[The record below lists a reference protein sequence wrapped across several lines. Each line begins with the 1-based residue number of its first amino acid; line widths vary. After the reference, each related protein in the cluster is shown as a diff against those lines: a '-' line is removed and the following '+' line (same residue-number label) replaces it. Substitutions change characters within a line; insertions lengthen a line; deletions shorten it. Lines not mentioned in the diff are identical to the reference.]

1 MCFRRGCGGIPV
13 KLADPE
19 STDMKRLLPV
29 LAVLAV
35 AAPAW
40 GQTPPTPAPVVAAPA
55 PAPAPAPPYGMP
67 IGLEAAQALIDR
79 AIEAGRARGFRLAI
93 AVVEPSGELVAF
105 GRMDD
110 VQYGSINV
118 AQAKARSAARF
129 RSATASAEER
139 LAGGRMALL
148 AIDGLMP
155 VAGGVPI
162 VVDGR
167 VVGAIGVSGA
177 SSAQDDEVARA
188 AIAAVLGG

>member
-1 MCFRRGCGGIPV
+1 MWRHPGKAWLNRI
-13 KLADPE
+13 E
-19 STDMKRLLPV
+19 SADMKRLLLV
-29 LAVLAV
+29 LAVLAT

-40 GQTPPTPAPVVAAPA
+40 GQTPPTPAPAA
-55 PAPAPAPPYGMP
+55 APAPPYGAP
-67 IGLEAAQALIDR
+67 IGLEAAQSLVDR
-79 AIEAGRARGFRLAI
+79 AVEAGRARGFRLAI

-118 AQAKARSAARF
+118 AQDKARSAARF
-129 RSATASAEER
+129 RGSSAAAEER
-139 LAGGRMALL
+139 LAAGRIALL
-148 AIDGLMP
+148 AIDGIVP

-162 VVDGR
+162 GVDGR

>member
-1 MCFRRGCGGIPV
+1 MN
-13 KLADPE
+13 
-19 STDMKRLLPV
+19 RLLV
-29 LAVLAV
+29 ILAVLAT

-40 GQTPPTPAPVVAAPA
+40 SQTAPAAP
-55 PAPAPAPPYGMP
+55 PAAAPPAYGPP
-67 IGLEAAQALIDR
+67 IGLETAQALIDR
-79 AIEAGRARGFRLAI
+79 AMEVGRARGFRLAV

-110 VQYGSINV
+110 VQYGSIDV
-118 AQAKARSAARF
+118 AQAKARSSARF
-129 RSATASAEER
+129 RTASAAAEER
-139 LAGGRMALL
+139 LASGRIALL
-148 AIDGLMP
+148 AIDGIVP

-188 AIAAVLGG
+188 AIAAARGG

>member
-1 MCFRRGCGGIPV
+1 
-13 KLADPE
+13 
-19 STDMKRLLPV
+19 MKPLLLV
-29 LAVLAV
+29 LAALAV
-35 AAPAW
+35 AVPAQA
-40 GQTPPTPAPVVAAPA
+40 QTPPTPAPAAAPA
-55 PAPAPAPPYGMP
+55 PPLSYGAP
-67 IGLEAAQALIDR
+67 IGLEAAQALVDR
-79 AIEAGRARGFRLAI
+79 AVEAGRARGFRLAI

-118 AQAKARSAARF
+118 AQDKARSAARF
-129 RSATASAEER
+129 RASSASAEER
-139 LAGGRMALL
+139 LTGGRMALL
-148 AIDGLMP
+148 AIDGIMP

-162 VVDGR
+162 VVEGR

>member
-1 MCFRRGCGGIPV
+1 
-13 KLADPE
+13 
-19 STDMKRLLPV
+19 MKRLLLV
-29 LAVLAV
+29 LAVLAT

-40 GQTPPTPAPVVAAPA
+40 GQTPPTPAPAA
-55 PAPAPAPPYGMP
+55 APAPPYGAP
-67 IGLEAAQALIDR
+67 IGLETAQALIDR

-129 RSATASAEER
+129 RASSASAEER
-139 LAGGRMALL
+139 LAAGRIALL
-148 AIDGLMP
+148 AIDGIVP

-188 AIAAVLGG
+188 AISAVLGG

>member
-1 MCFRRGCGGIPV
+1 
-13 KLADPE
+13 
-19 STDMKRLLPV
+19 MKPLLLV
-29 LAVLAV
+29 VAALAV

-40 GQTPPTPAPVVAAPA
+40 GQTAPTPAPAAAPA
-55 PAPAPAPPYGMP
+55 PPLSYGAP
-67 IGLEAAQALIDR
+67 IGLEAAQALVDR
-79 AIEAGRARGFRLAI
+79 AVEAGRARGFRLAI

-110 VQYGSINV
+110 VQYGSIAV
-118 AQAKARSAARF
+118 AQAKARSSARF
-129 RSATASAEER
+129 RASSASAEER
-139 LAGGRMALL
+139 LAAGRMALL
-148 AIDGLMP
+148 AIDGIVP

-188 AIAAVLGG
+188 AIAAVFGG

>member
-1 MCFRRGCGGIPV
+1 
-13 KLADPE
+13 
-19 STDMKRLLPV
+19 MKRLLLG
-29 LAVLAV
+29 LAVLAL
-35 AAPAW
+35 AAPA
-40 GQTPPTPAPVVAAPA
+40 GAQTPPTPAPAAA
-55 PAPAPAPPYGMP
+55 TPAPPYGAP
-67 IGLEAAQALIDR
+67 IGLEAAQALVDR
-79 AIEAGRARGFRLAI
+79 AVEAGRARGFRLAI

-129 RSATASAEER
+129 RASSASAEER
-139 LAGGRMALL
+139 LAAGRIALL
-148 AIDGLMP
+148 AIDGIVP

-162 VVDGR
+162 LVDGK

>member
-1 MCFRRGCGGIPV
+1 
-13 KLADPE
+13 
-19 STDMKRLLPV
+19 MKPLLLV
-29 LAVLAV
+29 VAALAV

-40 GQTPPTPAPVVAAPA
+40 GQTAPAPAAAPA
-55 PAPAPAPPYGMP
+55 PPLSYGAP
-67 IGLEAAQALIDR
+67 IGLEAAQALVDR
-79 AIEAGRARGFRLAI
+79 AVEAGRARGFRLAI

-110 VQYGSINV
+110 VQYGSIAV
-118 AQAKARSAARF
+118 AQAKARSSARF
-129 RSATASAEER
+129 RASSASAEER
-139 LAGGRMALL
+139 LAAGRMALL
-148 AIDGLMP
+148 AIDGIVP

-188 AIAAVLGG
+188 AIAAVFGG

>member
-1 MCFRRGCGGIPV
+1 
-13 KLADPE
+13 
-19 STDMKRLLPV
+19 MKRILV
-29 LAVLAV
+29 ALALTALAGP
-35 AAPAW
+35 ALAQSAPL
-40 GQTPPTPAPVVAAPA
+40 PAPPA
-55 PAPAPAPPYGMP
+55 APAPAPPYGMP

-79 AIEAGRARGFRLAI
+79 AIEAGRARGFRLAV

-139 LAGGRMALL
+139 LAGGRIALL

-188 AIAAVLGG
+188 AIAAVPGG

>member
-1 MCFRRGCGGIPV
+1 
-13 KLADPE
+13 
-19 STDMKRLLPV
+19 MKPLLLV
-29 LAVLAV
+29 VAALAV

-40 GQTPPTPAPVVAAPA
+40 GQTAPA
-55 PAPAPAPPYGMP
+55 PAPAAAPAPPLSYGAP
-67 IGLEAAQALIDR
+67 IGLEAAQALVDR
-79 AIEAGRARGFRLAI
+79 AVEAGRARGFRLAI

-110 VQYGSINV
+110 VQYGSIAV
-118 AQAKARSAARF
+118 AQAKARSSARF
-129 RSATASAEER
+129 RASSASAEER
-139 LAGGRMALL
+139 LAAGRMALL
-148 AIDGLMP
+148 AIDGIVP

-188 AIAAVLGG
+188 AIAAVFGG

>member
-1 MCFRRGCGGIPV
+1 
-13 KLADPE
+13 
-19 STDMKRLLPV
+19 MKPLLLV
-29 LAVLAV
+29 VAALAV

-40 GQTPPTPAPVVAAPA
+40 GQTPPTPAPAAAPA
-55 PAPAPAPPYGMP
+55 PPLSYGAP
-67 IGLEAAQALIDR
+67 IGLETAQALVER
-79 AIEAGRARGFRLAI
+79 AVEAGRARGFRLAI

-110 VQYGSINV
+110 VQYGSIDV

-129 RSATASAEER
+129 RSSSASAEER
-139 LAGGRMALL
+139 LAAGRMALL
-148 AIDGLMP
+148 AIDGIVP

-188 AIAAVLGG
+188 AIAAALGG

>member
-1 MCFRRGCGGIPV
+1 MKPLL
-13 KLADPE
+13 LA
-19 STDMKRLLPV
+19 

-40 GQTPPTPAPVVAAPA
+40 GQTPPTAAPA
-55 PAPAPAPPYGMP
+55 AAPAPAPPYGMP
-67 IGLEAAQALIDR
+67 IGLETAQALIDR
-79 AIEAGRARGFRLAI
+79 AVEAGRARGFRLAI

-110 VQYGSINV
+110 VQYGSISI
-118 AQAKARSAARF
+118 AQQKARSAARI
-129 RSATASAEER
+129 RTATSALEER
-139 LAGGRMALL
+139 LAAGRMAIL
-148 AIDGLMP
+148 ALDEIMP

-188 AIAAVLGG
+188 AIAAVLGS

>member
-1 MCFRRGCGGIPV
+1 
-13 KLADPE
+13 
-19 STDMKRLLPV
+19 MKPLLLV
-29 LAVLAV
+29 VAALAV

-40 GQTPPTPAPVVAAPA
+40 GQTPPTAAPA
-55 PAPAPAPPYGMP
+55 TAPAPPLSYGAP

-79 AIEAGRARGFRLAI
+79 AIEAGRARGFRLAV

-110 VQYGSINV
+110 VQYGSIAV
-118 AQAKARSAARF
+118 SQAKARSAALF
-129 RSATASAEER
+129 RTATAVTEER

-148 AIDGLMP
+148 AIDGMVP

-188 AIAAVLGG
+188 AIASALGG